1 MKAVLFQKPWE
12 AACIDVPK
20 PQPGPGQALIR
31 IVSAGICGS
40 DIGAYRGTNALV
52 SYPRI
57 IGHELAGIVEQ
68 IPEDNAAGIKPGDRV
83 VVNPYVYCGHCYP
96 CSLGRTNCC
105 TDLKCLGVHIDG
117 GMAEYF
123 CHPAD
128 MLIPLPD
135 NVPWDTAPIAEPL
148 VIALHGLHRGAL
160 KAGEHAAIIGAGPI
174 GLLAAMAAK
183 ALGAAPILLDVVDAR
198 LEFARDCGIQ
208 FTINTLREDAVAR
221 IADITGGRMAELV
234 CECSGANAAIRSTL
248 ELVSSAGRITL
259 TGWPAGETPLPTAVI
274 TRKEVDIR
282 GARTA
287 MTREFADSLA
297 MIADGSVDVR
307 KILTKTISIDE
318 APATIADIE
327 KNPGNYMKVNVL
339 F

>member
-12 AACIDVPK
+12 AVCIDVPK

-68 IPEDNAAGIKPGDRV
+68 IPADNAAGIQPGDRV

-96 CSLGRTNCC
+96 CGLGRTNCC

-128 MLIPLPD
+128 MLIPLPA
-135 NVPWDTAPIAEPL
+135 NVPWDIAPIAEPL
-148 VIALHGLHRGAL
+148 VIALHGLHRGEL

-174 GLLAAMAAK
+174 GLLVAMAAK
-183 ALGAAPILLDVVDAR
+183 ALGAVPILLDVVDAR
-198 LEFARDCGIQ
+198 LEFARSCGIP
-208 FTINTLREDAVAR
+208 FTINTMQEDAAAKVAE
-221 IADITGGRMAELV
+221 ITGGRMAELV

-259 TGWPAGETPLPTAVI
+259 TGWPAGETPLPTATI

-287 MTREFADSLA
+287 MTREFADSLE
-297 MIADGSVDVR
+297 MIANGSVDVR
-307 KILTKTISIDE
+307 KILTKNISIDD

-327 KNPGNYMKVNVL
+327 KNPGNYMKVIVL

>member
-20 PQPGPGQALIR
+20 PRPSPGQALIR

-57 IGHELAGIVEQ
+57 IGHELAGVVEQ
-68 IPEDNAAGIKPGDRV
+68 VPEDNAAGIKPGDRV
-83 VVNPYVYCGHCYP
+83 VVNPYVYP

-117 GMAEYF
+117 GMAEYV

-135 NVPWDTAPIAEPL
+135 SVPWDIAPIAEPL

-160 KAGEHAAIIGAGPI
+160 KAGEHVAIIGAGPI

-183 ALGAAPILLDVVDAR
+183 ALGATPILLDVVDAR
-198 LEFARDCGIQ
+198 LEFARNCGIP
-208 FTINTLREDAVAR
+208 FTINTLREDAAAR
-221 IADITGGRMAELV
+221 IAEITGGRMAELV

-287 MTREFADSLA
+287 MTHEFADSLA
-297 MIADGSVDVR
+297 MIANGSVDVR

-327 KNPGNYMKVNVL
+327 KNPGNNMKVNIL

>member
-20 PQPGPGQALIR
+20 PRPSPGQALIR

-57 IGHELAGIVEQ
+57 IGHELAGVVEQ
-68 IPEDNAAGIKPGDRV
+68 VPEDNAAGIKPGDRV

-117 GMAEYF
+117 GMAEYV

-135 NVPWDTAPIAEPL
+135 SVPWDIAPIAEPL

-160 KAGEHAAIIGAGPI
+160 KAGEHVAIIGAGPI

-183 ALGAAPILLDVVDAR
+183 ALGATPILLDVVDAR
-198 LEFARDCGIQ
+198 LEFARNCGIP
-208 FTINTLREDAVAR
+208 FTINTLREDAAAR
-221 IADITGGRMAELV
+221 IAEITGGRMAELF

-259 TGWPAGETPLPTAVI
+259 TCWPAGETPLPTAVI

-287 MTREFADSLA
+287 MTHEFADSLA
-297 MIADGSVDVR
+297 MIANGSVDVR

-327 KNPGNYMKVNVL
+327 KNPGNNMKVNIL